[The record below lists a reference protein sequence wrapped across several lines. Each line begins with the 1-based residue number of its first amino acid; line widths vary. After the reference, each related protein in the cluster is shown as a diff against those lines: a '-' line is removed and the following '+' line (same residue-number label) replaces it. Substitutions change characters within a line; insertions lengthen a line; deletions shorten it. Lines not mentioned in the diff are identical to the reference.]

1 MQLVQQPQL
10 AGWTMFTLRYPSAAM
25 QSICSQI
32 VLAYSAGMGMNSAP
46 GLQVSILEGKA
57 YADLRSDATEAE
69 LESCVLLTNAQGKEL
84 LAPGRLAEQAD
95 SKKIILRLGEAGQ
108 VLLPKAL

>member
-1 MQLVQQPQL
+1 M
-10 AGWTMFTLRYPSAAM
+10 
-25 QSICSQI
+25 
-32 VLAYSAGMGMNSAP
+32 
-46 GLQVSILEGKA
+46 EGKA

-95 SKKIILRLGEAGQ
+95 SKKIILRLGHGGQ
-108 VLLPKAL
+108 VLLRSHLLPLCCMDCSLALWASTLDCSWTMIRTREADMNVHDD